1 MERAYSFVE
10 GSGPGLL
17 VLPALWGLND
27 FFKGFSTR
35 LAKEGYAVLGF
46 DPYDGQVATTIEE
59 AKRLRQSMDRK
70 VINQELKSAVAYLQ
84 DHTGKKIGVLGFSMG
99 ANLALWT
106 MDNCSPDVGATV
118 LYYGTSGGRF
128 RRTKSPVLGHFA
140 EHDPYARAE
149 QVSALRS
156 RLQSQNIP
164 HAFYV
169 YSGAQHWFMEAD
181 RPEYDPESASQA
193 WERTMEFLR
202 SSLQG
207 QGGKNSLGV

>member
-1 MERAYSFVE
+1 
-10 GSGPGLL
+10 
-17 VLPALWGLND
+17 
-27 FFKGFSTR
+27 

-59 AKRLRQSMDRK
+59 AKRLRRSMDRK
-70 VINQELKSAVAYLQ
+70 VINQELKSAVADLRE
-84 DHTGKKIGVLGFSMG
+84 HTGQKIGVLGFSMG

-106 MDNCSPDVGATV
+106 MDNCSQDVGATV

-128 RRTKSPVLGHFA
+128 RRTKSAVLGHFA
-140 EHDPYARAE
+140 ERDPYARAE

-164 HAFYV
+164 HAVYV
-169 YSGAQHWFMEAD
+169 YSGAQHWFMED
-181 RPEYDPESASQA
+181 GRPEYDPESASLA
-193 WERTMEFLR
+193 WERSIKFLH